1 MVVWRMMTAEFSI
14 KIIHVSSWPAP
25 ASRVMKLNSQ
35 QRYNMCSW
43 NWLWKCLALSSTS
56 IDVASKRFFLKTT
69 AVGSTFVTL
78 RNVKNGIFWTFLILK
93 IKKTKQMHH
102 EEACGIII
110 RPLNMDDTGS
120 SDEIIGESRILQR
133 FRDNAKT
140 LVDKLEKSTQ
150 HELI

>member
-1 MVVWRMMTAEFSI
+1 
-14 KIIHVSSWPAP
+14 
-25 ASRVMKLNSQ
+25 
-35 QRYNMCSW
+35 
-43 NWLWKCLALSSTS
+43 
-56 IDVASKRFFLKTT
+56 
-69 AVGSTFVTL
+69 
-78 RNVKNGIFWTFLILK
+78 
-93 IKKTKQMHH
+93 MHH
-102 EEACGIII
+102 EKACGIII

>member
-1 MVVWRMMTAEFSI
+1 
-14 KIIHVSSWPAP
+14 
-25 ASRVMKLNSQ
+25 
-35 QRYNMCSW
+35 
-43 NWLWKCLALSSTS
+43 
-56 IDVASKRFFLKTT
+56 
-69 AVGSTFVTL
+69 
-78 RNVKNGIFWTFLILK
+78 
-93 IKKTKQMHH
+93 MHH